1 MPCLGKSSGVSAGPI
16 HRSVHDARFVIGLTK
31 GFEPESRVEPND
43 VVLGMQHHRFTLE
56 LSEHLLHEP
65 TGQPLTAPIRS
76 RRDAPNN
83 TVRITMLS
91 IRVPQHPQI
100 GGASALVGNPEM
112 TRRWLFIAVIHLFV
126 FGLLLEHEDI
136 AAKLE
141 EVVELLQC

>member
-1 MPCLGKSSGVSAGPI
+1 MPCLGKSSGVSAGSI

-43 VVLGMQHHRFTLE
+43 VVLGMQHHRFAVE
-56 LSEHLLHEP
+56 LSQHLLHEA
-65 TGQPLTAPIRS
+65 TSQPLTAPIGPG
-76 RRDAPNN
+76 RDPADNM
-83 TVRITMLS
+83 VRIEMFRLC
-91 IRVPQHPQI
+91 VPQHPQV
-100 GGASALVGNPEM
+100 GGASTIIFDPEM